1 MFCKAITQNKIEFFL
16 TSTIELKF
24 NKNTSQFPS
33 TRCCLIMGFKR
44 ILNNCM
50 RKIITL
56 IIFMFFFKSGFS
68 QNSDIDALSVQL
80 AFQTADT
87 LKVNTSLKLIEKLY
101 EINDFDRAMKYIIES
116 EKLSYRL
123 DYKKGIAEITYYKS
137 LIYSKKNDYINAI
150 NGYAKS
156 KDLFNQLKDSL
167 GIAKVNNSIGL
178 IEIKRGNY
186 AKGLQYSLSAI
197 KELEKR
203 NLKNDLRLA
212 YSNLAKAYYSIKD
225 YDKSIE
231 FYLKALQ
238 TQNELN
244 DKKGI
249 DVSNSQLAELYSL
262 KKEHRKSIDYY
273 EKVLAN
279 NPTNIDS
286 IYSIIYP
293 KLGGE
298 YLQFN
303 DYDNANKYLQQGLN
317 INRHINNKEG
327 LLTSLINLGN
337 LNLQQDKLAIAEAQ
351 LLEAGDIAKEINNEK
366 ELLRHYKLM
375 KALDSTRNNFDKAFV
390 WQRKYYDLKSN
401 MSKDNISLN
410 EDIIENSEMDLSL
423 NFDQNA
429 AAQNNIT
436 TNKEITKTKKD
447 FDRLQIIFYALLAAL
462 AIVSTF
468 LILIYLKRNSS
479 LKYAQ
484 ELEEKNIKIELQN
497 EAFQEQTKH
506 LENVNNVKDK
516 LFSIISHD
524 LKDSLSSINSFI
536 DLLKDGSLT
545 RAEFDNLIPELSEN
559 ANNAS
564 LLLFNL
570 LNWSKSQMQSLKPNP
585 SLFDVQ
591 EVFEDK
597 VKLIEQRLESKGIE
611 LVDHTLRDFAYADR
625 SMIEIVIQNL
635 LANAL
640 KFSKKGDKITVSN
653 HISNGHCIIS
663 VADTGVGISRQNMEK
678 LFKSNSFTTIGTNN
692 EKGTG
697 LGLSICKELVELN
710 KGKIWVDST
719 VNVGSTFYVQ
729 LPKSKPTI

>member
-1 MFCKAITQNKIEFFL
+1 
-16 TSTIELKF
+16 
-24 NKNTSQFPS
+24 
-33 TRCCLIMGFKR
+33 
-44 ILNNCM
+44 M

-56 IIFMFFFKSGFS
+56 IIFIFFIKSGFS

-80 AFQTADT
+80 AFQNADT
-87 LKVNTSLKLIEKLY
+87 LKIHTSLKLIEKLY

-116 EKLSYRL
+116 EKLSYTL
-123 DYKKGIAEITYYKS
+123 DYKKGIAEITYFKS
-137 LIYSKKNDYINAI
+137 LIYAEKNDYINAI

-156 KDLFNQLKDSL
+156 KDLFNQLKDTL

-197 KELEKR
+197 KELEKVNR
-203 NLKNDLRLA
+203 KNDLRLA
-212 YSNLAKAYYSIKD
+212 YSNLAKAYFNIKD

-238 TQNELN
+238 LQEQLN

-249 DVSNSQLAELYSL
+249 DVSNSQLAELYSM
-262 KKEHRKSIDYY
+262 KKEYRKSIDYY
-273 EKVLAN
+273 EKVLTN
-279 NPTNIDS
+279 NPTNNDS
-286 IYSIIYP
+286 IKGVIYP

-303 DYDNANKYLQQGLN
+303 DYDNAFKYLEQGLN
-317 INRHINNKEG
+317 INRRINNKG
-327 LLTSLINLGN
+327 NLLTSLINLGN
-337 LNLQQDKLAIAEAQ
+337 LNLQQNKLAISENQ
-351 LLEAGDIAKEINNEK
+351 LLEAGDIAKEINNKK

-375 KALDSTRNNFDKAFV
+375 KTLDSTRNKFDKAFV
-390 WQRKYYDLKSN
+390 WQRKYYDLKS
-401 MSKDNISLN
+401 SLT
-410 EDIIENSEMDLSL
+410 EKEKLIDDESVKSSELDLSL
-423 NFDQNA
+423 NFDQNPTE
-429 AAQNNIT
+429 QNDIIN
-436 TNKEITKTKKD
+436 NKEVTKTQKD

-497 EAFQEQTKH
+497 EAFQEQTKY

-570 LNWSKSQMQSLKPNP
+570 LNWSKSQMQSLKPSP

-597 VKLIEQRLESKGIE
+597 IKLVDQRLESKGIE

-640 KFSKKGDKITVSN
+640 KFSKRGDKITISN

-663 VADTGVGISRQNMEK
+663 VADTGIGISKENMEK
-678 LFKSNSFTTIGTNN
+678 LFKSNSFTTVGTNN

-710 KGKIWVDST
+710 KGKIWVEST

-729 LPKSKPTI
+729 LPKSKPAA

>member
-1 MFCKAITQNKIEFFL
+1 
-16 TSTIELKF
+16 
-24 NKNTSQFPS
+24 
-33 TRCCLIMGFKR
+33 
-44 ILNNCM
+44 M
-50 RKIITL
+50 RRIITL
-56 IIFMFFFKSGFS
+56 IIFICFLKSGFS
-68 QNSDIDALSVQL
+68 QNADIDSLSIQL
-80 AFQTADT
+80 AFQNADT
-87 LKVNTSLKLIEKLY
+87 LKVNTSIKLIEKLY
-101 EINDFDRAMKYIIES
+101 GINDFDRALKYIIES
-116 EKLSYRL
+116 EKLSYTL
-123 DYKKGIAEITYYKS
+123 DYKKGIAEITYYKA
-137 LIYSKKNDYINAI
+137 LIYAQKNDYINAI
-150 NGYAKS
+150 NGYTKS
-156 KDLFNQLKDSL
+156 KDIFNQLKDTL
-167 GIAKVNNSIGL
+167 GVAKVNNSIGL

-203 NLKNDLRLA
+203 RLKNDLRLA
-212 YSNLAKAYYSIKD
+212 YSNLAKAYYNIKD

-238 TQNELN
+238 VQEQLN

-249 DVSNSQLAELYSL
+249 DRSNSRLAELYSMM
-262 KKEHRKSIDYY
+262 KEHRKSIDYY
-273 EKVLAN
+273 EKVLTN
-279 NPTNIDS
+279 NPTNNDS
-286 IYSIIYP
+286 IQSVVYP

-303 DYDNANKYLQQGLN
+303 DYDNASKYLEQGLD
-317 INRHINNKEG
+317 INRRTNNKDG
-327 LLTSLINLGN
+327 LLTALINLGN
-337 LNLQQDKLAIAEAQ
+337 LNLQQNKLAIAEAQ
-351 LLEAGDIAKEINNEK
+351 LLEAGSIAEDTNNK
-366 ELLRHYKLM
+366 IELLRHYKLM
-375 KALDSTRNNFDKAFV
+375 KALDSIRNRFDKAFV

-401 MSKDNISLN
+401 LSRSNVSVDD
-410 EDIIENSEMDLSL
+410 EGIENSELDLSL
-423 NFDQNA
+423 NFDQKSPE
-429 AAQNNIT
+429 QNTIT
-436 TNKEITKTKKD
+436 ENKETTKTKND
-447 FDRLQIIFYALLAAL
+447 FDRLQLIFYALLAAL

-479 LKYAQ
+479 VKYAQ

-597 VKLIEQRLESKGIE
+597 VKLVEQRLESKGIE
-611 LVDHTLRDFAYADR
+611 LVDHSLRDFAYADR

-640 KFSKKGDKITVSN
+640 KFSKKGDKITISN

-663 VADTGVGISRQNMEK
+663 VADTGIGISRQNIEK
-678 LFKSNSFTTIGTNN
+678 LFKNNSFTTVGTNN

-710 KGKIWVDST
+710 GGKIWVEST

-729 LPKSKPTI
+729 LPKSKSVTA

>member
-1 MFCKAITQNKIEFFL
+1 M
-16 TSTIELKF
+16 
-24 NKNTSQFPS
+24 
-33 TRCCLIMGFKR
+33 
-44 ILNNCM
+44 
-50 RKIITL
+50 
-56 IIFMFFFKSGFS
+56 
-68 QNSDIDALSVQL
+68 DALSIQL
-80 AFQTADT
+80 AFQNADT
-87 LKVNTSLKLIEKLY
+87 LKVNTSIKLIEKLY
-101 EINDFDRAMKYIIES
+101 EINDFDRALKYIIES
-116 EKLSYRL
+116 EKLSYTL
-123 DYKKGIAEITYYKS
+123 DYKKGIAEITYYKA
-137 LIYSKKNDYINAI
+137 LIYAQKNDYINAM
-150 NGYAKS
+150 NEYAKS
-156 KDLFNQLKDSL
+156 KDIFNQLKNLL
-167 GIAKVNNSIGL
+167 GVAKVNNSIGL

-203 NLKNDLRLA
+203 GLEKELRSA
-212 YSNLAKAYYSIKD
+212 YNNLAKAYYNIKD

-231 FYLKALQ
+231 FYLKTLQ
-238 TQNELN
+238 SQEKLN

-249 DVSNSQLAELYSL
+249 DISNSRLAELYSI

-273 EKVLAN
+273 EKVLSK
-279 NPTNIDS
+279 NPTNNDS
-286 IYSIIYP
+286 IQSVIYP

-303 DYDNANKYLQQGLN
+303 DYENANKYLEQGLN
-317 INRHINNKEG
+317 VNRRINNKDG
-327 LLTSLINLGN
+327 LLTALINLGN
-337 LNLQQDKLAIAEAQ
+337 LNLQQNKLAIAEVQ
-351 LLEAGDIAKEINNEK
+351 LMEAGGIAEEINNK
-366 ELLRHYKLM
+366 MELLRHYKLM
-375 KALDSTRNNFDKAFV
+375 KTLDSIRNRFDKAFV
-390 WQRKYYDLKSN
+390 WQRKYYDLKN
-401 MSKDNISLN
+401 SLTKN
-410 EDIIENSEMDLSL
+410 NVSVDDETIESPELDLSL
-423 NFDQNA
+423 NFDQNSPERNTIA
-429 AAQNNIT
+429 DNT
-436 TNKEITKTKKD
+436 GTTKTKKD
-447 FDRLQIIFYALLAAL
+447 FDRLQLIFYALLAAL

-597 VKLIEQRLESKGIE
+597 VRLVEQRLETKGIE
-611 LVDHTLRDFAYADR
+611 LVDHSLRDFAYADR

-640 KFSKKGDKITVSN
+640 KFSKKGDKITISN

-663 VADTGVGISRQNMEK
+663 VADTGVGISRQNIEK
-678 LFKSNSFTTIGTNN
+678 LFKSNSFTTVGTNN

-710 KGKIWVDST
+710 GGKIWVEST

-729 LPKSKPTI
+729 LPKSKPAAA